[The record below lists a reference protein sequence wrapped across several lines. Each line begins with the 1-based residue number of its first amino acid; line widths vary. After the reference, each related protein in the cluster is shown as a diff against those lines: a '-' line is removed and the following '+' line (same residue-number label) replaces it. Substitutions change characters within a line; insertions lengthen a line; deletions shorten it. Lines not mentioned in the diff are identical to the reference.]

1 MTSNGV
7 EFEVT
12 EDGCLVIHHG
22 ETVKSCARGRKG
34 VAIIL
39 SPQVRKAW
47 DLGGSRFCSDSGGRT
62 LSIEI
67 PLAGQRTW
75 VSGLWVCTSQHGVV
89 RDSSSLLRRSVN

>member
-1 MTSNGV
+1 MTPNGV

-22 ETVKSCARGRKG
+22 EMVKSSARGRKG

-47 DLGGSRFCSDSGGRT
+47 ELGGINSENSECITQEVITFIVKLFYGKSLR
-62 LSIEI
+62 SI
-67 PLAGQRTW
+67 AFVVG
-75 VSGLWVCTSQHGVV
+75 CTCMY
-89 RDSSSLLRRSVN
+89 